1 MNVQASGAQHSR
13 LRRSNSNYIAVREHP
28 LLVNIPELYL
38 PVHQD
43 PEMAREVVL
52 VALQC
57 IFKLRNS
64 CRIIT
69 PGLSTGDFASR

>member
-1 MNVQASGAQHSR
+1 VQASEAPRSR
-13 LRRSNSNYIAVREHP
+13 LRRSNSDYIAVRKHHP
-28 LLVNIPELYL
+28 LINTPELYS
-38 PVHQD
+38 PIHQN

-69 PGLSTGDFASR
+69 PSLSTGDFASR

>member
-1 MNVQASGAQHSR
+1 MNVQASGARHSR

-28 LLVNIPELYL
+28 LLVNIPELYS

-57 IFKLRNS
+57 ILKLRNS
-64 CRIIT
+64 RRIIT
-69 PGLSTGDFASR
+69 PSLSTRDYAAC

>member
-1 MNVQASGAQHSR
+1 MRASEAPRSR
-13 LRRSNSNYIAVREHP
+13 LRRSNSDYIAVRGHHP
-28 LLVNIPELYL
+28 LVNIPEFYS
-38 PVHQD
+38 PIHQD

-64 CRIIT
+64 CRVIT
-69 PGLSTGDFASR
+69 PSLSAGDFASC

>member
-1 MNVQASGAQHSR
+1 MQASEAPRSR
-13 LRRSNSNYIAVREHP
+13 LRRSNSDYIAVRKHYP
-28 LLVNIPELYL
+28 LINTPELYS
-38 PVHQD
+38 PIHQD
-43 PEMAREVVL
+43 PEMAREMVL

-69 PGLSTGDFASR
+69 SSLSTGDFASR